1 VFAMATVSI
10 PQEPLPFPFKMENG
24 KKITYVDPFLED
36 TFVVNTSVFMCDDP
50 TQFQIEMR
58 RCFSSIR
65 NFSDEEIEV
74 FRSGKKIDDLSSFMK
89 SLIQGGITDTLI
101 KEKIFLTKSVECE
114 SDGLMFFNS
123 DRLPTVKVT
132 NQIFISFCSQASL
145 KFRYNVDYVLFIFGL
160 LEVRTVRIIFLS
172 S

>member
-1 VFAMATVSI
+1 MATVSI

-65 NFSDEEIEV
+65 IFSDEEIEV
-74 FRSGKKIDDLSSFMK
+74 FRSGKKIDDYSELEPKTSYILIYPASDILS
-89 SLIQGGITDTLI
+89 GIVRSNRVDKFYL
-101 KEKIFLTKSVECE
+101 LY
-114 SDGLMFFNS
+114 DALQFNQ
-123 DRLPTVKVT
+123 V
-132 NQIFISFCSQASL
+132 N
-145 KFRYNVDYVLFIFGL
+145 Y
-160 LEVRTVRIIFLS
+160 IIFLEFFRTLFMFND
-172 S
+172 